1 MKTIAGEESANYGE
15 NISSIKDLAMKYTQ
29 EHLAELNLLLQFD
42 ISSASTGI
50 KVHNDASEE
59 MQAAVQRLYT
69 KNLCTLPD
77 GGYLTDEGIEVAEH
91 ADKIL
96 RVLSS

>member
-1 MKTIAGEESANYGE
+1 
-15 NISSIKDLAMKYTQ
+15 MKYSP

-42 ISSASTGI
+42 ISSAATGI
-50 KVHNDASEE
+50 KVHTEASPD
-59 MQAAVQRLYT
+59 MQKAVQSLYD
-69 KNLCTLPD
+69 KGLCTLPD
-77 GGYLTDEGIEVAEH
+77 GGYLTSEGIEVAEH

>member
-1 MKTIAGEESANYGE
+1 
-15 NISSIKDLAMKYTQ
+15 MKYLP
-29 EHLAELNLLLQFD
+29 EHLSELNLLLQFD
-42 ISSASTGI
+42 ISSSATGI

-59 MQAAVQRLYT
+59 MQQAVKKLYE
-69 KNLCTLPD
+69 KGLCTLPD

-96 RVLSS
+96 RVLK

>member
-1 MKTIAGEESANYGE
+1 
-15 NISSIKDLAMKYTQ
+15 MKYTQ
-29 EHLAELNLLLQFD
+29 DHIAELNLLLQFD
-42 ISSASTGI
+42 LSSAATGI
-50 KVHNDASEE
+50 KVHHDASEE
-59 MQAAVQRLYT
+59 MQAAVARLYA
-69 KNLCTLPD
+69 KGLCTLPD

>member
-1 MKTIAGEESANYGE
+1 MKFTPEY
-15 NISSIKDLAMKYTQ
+15 IS
-29 EHLAELNLLLQFD
+29 ELNLLLQFD
-42 ISSASTGI
+42 ISSAATGI
-50 KVHNDASEE
+50 KVHHEASEE
-59 MQAAVQRLYT
+59 MQAAVQRLYS
-69 KNLCTLPD
+69 KGLCTLPD